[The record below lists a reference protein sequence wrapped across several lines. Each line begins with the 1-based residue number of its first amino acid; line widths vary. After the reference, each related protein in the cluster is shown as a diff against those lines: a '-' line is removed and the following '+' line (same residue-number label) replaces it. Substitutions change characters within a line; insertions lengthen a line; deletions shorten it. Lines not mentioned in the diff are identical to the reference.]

1 MRRCRMEEKTKTN
14 PEFDLRRREFLKVGL
29 AAGLVAGIPMG
40 IIPKLGSRK
49 AYAETA
55 EGKHPLAPFV
65 IMTNEKAIEWEDTWV
80 KGIKQKV
87 LGVIKASG
95 EFARLVK
102 GEKGVKVPLHK
113 HHTYH
118 HTYFISGE
126 LELGEKKIGPGTYLF
141 VPAGFPH
148 GGFKVTKEAYA
159 FEVFGAAYTVE
170 LV

>member
-1 MRRCRMEEKTKTN
+1 MKRRRRMEEKTNKN
-14 PEFDLRRREFLKVGL
+14 VGFDLRRREFLKMGL
-29 AAGLVAGIPMG
+29 AAGLAAGIPIG

-49 AYAETA
+49 AYA

-102 GEKGVKVPLHK
+102 GEKGVKIPLHT
-113 HHTYH
+113 HSTYH

-126 LELGEKKIGPGTYLF
+126 LELEKKKIGPGTYLF

-148 GGFKVTKEAYA
+148 GGFTITKECYV
-159 FEVFGAAYTVE
+159 FEVFGAAYTFE

>member
-1 MRRCRMEEKTKTN
+1 MEEKTKKN
-14 PEFDLRRREFLKVGL
+14 VQFDLRRREFLKMGL

-55 EGKHPLAPFV
+55 EEKHPLAPFV

-80 KGIKQKV
+80 KGLKQKV
-87 LGVIKASG
+87 LGVVKATG

-102 GEKGVKVPLHK
+102 AEKGVKIPLHT
-113 HHTYH
+113 HPTYH

-126 LELGEKKIGPGTYLF
+126 LELEEKKIGPGTYLF

-148 GGFKVTKEAYA
+148 GGFTITKEGYA

>member
-1 MRRCRMEEKTKTN
+1 MEEKTKTN

-102 GEKGVKVPLHK
+102 GEKGVKVPLHI

-118 HTYFISGE
+118 HTYIISGE
-126 LELGEKKIGPGTYLF
+126 MELEEKKIGPGTYLF

-148 GGFKVTKEAYA
+148 GGFIIAKECYA
-159 FEVFGAAYTVE
+159 FEVFGAAYSVK